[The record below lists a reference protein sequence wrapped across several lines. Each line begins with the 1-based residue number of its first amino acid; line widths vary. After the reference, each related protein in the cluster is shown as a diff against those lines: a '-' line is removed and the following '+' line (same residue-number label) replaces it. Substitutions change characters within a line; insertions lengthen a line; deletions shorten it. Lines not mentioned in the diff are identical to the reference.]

1 MMLPVPVTLPV
12 SALLARVNH
21 DFAKLTRSSA
31 HKYIRA
37 KRIYVRD
44 LFEIVNHQSLVSHCF
59 SDFMEVTVKAILKA
73 KTPEATATAAA
84 TTSKAPKEASK
95 KVAETPVVA
104 DSKKTP
110 FSKKFPNEKPAE
122 DYIKKTSAAPPST
135 SVVV

>member
-1 MMLPVPVTLPV
+1 VPVTVHNMMLPVPVNLPV

-59 SDFMEVTVKAILKA
+59 SDFMEITVKAILKA
-73 KTPEATATAAA
+73 KAPEP
-84 TTSKAPKEASK
+84 SKAIKEVTTI
-95 KVAETPVVA
+95 KVEQVPA
-104 DSKKTP
+104 DRKTP

-122 DYIKKTSAAPPST
+122 DYIKKTSAAA
-135 SVVV
+135 SVPVAVA

>member
-12 SALLARVNH
+12 SALLACVNH

-44 LFEIVNHQSLVSHCF
+44 LFEIVSHCF